1 MKKHRVQQKIKMD
14 KMKKVP
20 VKIQNKKKL
29 DLLNIPSESYR
40 TTVKSD
46 GDFSG

>member
-14 KMKKVP
+14 KMKKGANED
-20 VKIQNKKKL
+20 IEQKKL
-29 DLLNIPSESYR
+29 DLLNMPSESYR
-40 TTVKSD
+40 TTVESD

>member
-14 KMKKVP
+14 KMKKV
-20 VKIQNKKKL
+20 QWRYRTKKL
-29 DLLNIPSESYR
+29 DLLNMPSESYR
-40 TTVKSD
+40 TTVESD